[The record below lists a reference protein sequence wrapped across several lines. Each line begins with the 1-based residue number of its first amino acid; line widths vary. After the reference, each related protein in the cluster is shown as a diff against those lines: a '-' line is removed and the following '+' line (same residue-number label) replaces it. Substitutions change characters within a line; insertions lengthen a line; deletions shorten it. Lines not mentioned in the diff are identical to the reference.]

1 MSDWRD
7 TLTTAFEEALDLL
20 DEDPD
25 AVARVEA
32 ELEAEDNTPEPPD
45 LYAFY
50 EALAVLRNE
59 HRAGNRKTA
68 DALSQLSE
76 TLQIFDRQLAGLRSE
91 RQREREQETALPRGY
106 LLALLDLGDRARRL
120 TVALGEPPP
129 VPLLGAGKWPTAWAR
144 IASAVGIFTTHVHA
158 LVDKA
163 GVERIATEGEPFDPQ
178 RMNAIATV
186 PSTAHCPAGS
196 VARETSPGY
205 LLAGEVLR
213 LAEVEI
219 AG

>member
-7 TLTTAFEEALDLL
+7 TLTHAFQEALDLL
-20 DEDPD
+20 EEEAD
-25 AVARVEA
+25 AVAEIEA
-32 ELEAEDNTPEPPD
+32 ELASENSTPEPPD
-45 LYAFY
+45 LYSFY

-68 DALSQLSE
+68 DALSQLAE
-76 TLQIFDRQLAGLRSE
+76 TLQVFDRQLAGLRSE
-91 RQREREQETALPRGY
+91 RQRDREQETALPRGF
-106 LLALLDLGDRARRL
+106 LLSLLDLGDRARRL
-120 TVALGEPPP
+120 TTALGEPPP
-129 VPLLGAGKWPTAWAR
+129 VPLLGAGKWPAAWDR
-144 IASAVGIFTTHVHA
+144 IVSAVGIFSTHVEA
-158 LVDKA
+158 LVNKA
-163 GVERIATEGEPFDPQ
+163 GVERIATEGEAFDPR

-186 PSTAHCPAGS
+186 PSTARCPAGN